1 MFTSLS
7 WYKGLPRDRFQS
19 INRQKIFLMSKL
31 VKVEE
36 KFWGVR
42 KQTLTS
48 DQRARVSQKP
58 DSDGVGGIISMAIS
72 LH

>member
-19 INRQKIFLMSKL
+19 INRQKIFLTSKL
-31 VKVEE
+31 VKVKEI
-36 KFWGVR
+36 FWEVR

-48 DQRARVSQKP
+48 YQEGKSFPETRLRW
-58 DSDGVGGIISMAIS
+58 GWRG
-72 LH
+72 H